1 MVAWMDRGAVE
12 KTLATGVTH
21 FWSRSRGVPWRKGET
36 SGHTQHVQAVY
47 ADCDADV
54 VLVQVHQEGV
64 ACHTGQPTCFFNALR
79 TDTAPGGPIAPANML
94 ERLKRTIAARRANPP
109 SGSYVAKLFAAGEG
123 AICRKIGEEATE
135 GITAALGGGGGRADL
150 ELRHRA
156 SPAGM
161 LANASCDGHAGA
173 PGLDALARHLLMG
186 FRDRVTLERGD
197 VEVNGRLAA
206 HTVLDGQL

>member
-1 MVAWMDRGAVE
+1 VTLAELKFDGQGLIPAVVPEADSGAVLMVAWMDRGAVE

-64 ACHTGQPTCFFNALR
+64 SCHTGQQTCFFNALR

-94 ERLKRTIAARRANPP
+94 ERLERTIAAPRAGPPRRPRPGGRFSARGGARPP
-109 SGSYVAKLFAAGEG
+109 PD
-123 AICRKIGEEATE
+123 
-135 GITAALGGGGGRADL
+135 GGGGAPAG
-150 ELRHRA
+150 
-156 SPAGM
+156 SPA
-161 LANASCDGHAGA
+161 
-173 PGLDALARHLLMG
+173 P
-186 FRDRVTLERGD
+186 RG
-197 VEVNGRLAA
+197 G
-206 HTVLDGQL
+206 G